1 MRIQRSRAWRTAAGA
16 AVVALCVGACG
27 GSSSPSSSSASKQGS
42 AAISGKQ
49 VFENSGCA
57 SCHTLAA
64 ADASGSVGPDLDT
77 LKPTMVT
84 VERQVVNGGG
94 VMPSF
99 AGTLSKAQIV
109 AVARFVS
116 EATR

>member
-1 MRIQRSRAWRTAAGA
+1 MRIQRSRRWRASIGAG
-16 AVVALCVGACG
+16 VVALCVAACG
-27 GSSSPSSSSASKQGS
+27 GSSSPASSSASKQGS

-84 VERQVVNGGG
+84 VERQVTDGGG